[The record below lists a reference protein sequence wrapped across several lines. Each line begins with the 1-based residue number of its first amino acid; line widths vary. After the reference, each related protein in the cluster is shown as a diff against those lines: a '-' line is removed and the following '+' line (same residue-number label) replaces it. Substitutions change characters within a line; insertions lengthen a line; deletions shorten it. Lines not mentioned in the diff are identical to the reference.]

1 VFGIDFHICT
11 IGTGFARPEP
21 LSETK
26 LDSSRRCSLLEFARS
41 KAAAALVVAALVVAS
56 LVVVVALGIDAVAAG
71 GLLVAAVALLLGL
84 LVSIAVCL
92 LPILGLLS
100 VL

>member
-1 VFGIDFHICT
+1 MFGIDFHICT

-26 LDSSRRCSLLEFARS
+26 LNSSRRCSLLEFARS
-41 KAAAALVVAALVVAS
+41 KAAAAPVVAS